1 MVTMRGGKENHERNL
16 PAPGIEKT
24 PSGVFQFVFNTDKY
38 LLASRTIKQNPLV
51 VFRWDVCHSS
61 SARQFPATTNLF
73 KAAFETDIG
82 IVRLIYPD
90 VRSDGG

>member
-24 PSGVFQFVFNTDKY
+24 PSGVFQFVFNTDKD

-61 SARQFPATTNLF
+61 SANQFPAANFLF
-73 KAAFETDIG
+73 KAALLIAMG
-82 IVRLIYPD
+82 IVRLI
-90 VRSDGG
+90 